1 MPPDIVIITGLSGSG
16 MSSATN
22 AFQDLGYFCV
32 DNLPITMLP
41 TFGRLVTD
49 DEEKGI
55 RRAALVIDIREGG
68 FLADFEK
75 QLAALRASG
84 LQVTVLFFEASDD
97 VLQYRFSETRRPHPA
112 EKGQG
117 LLAAIRDEREAMSR
131 IRAHADQII
140 DTSDHTV
147 HTLRKFLLERF
158 SLDRE
163 GAPMRVQVMSF
174 GHKYG
179 NPGDLELLFDVRH
192 LPNPHFVPELKR
204 LSGHDPRVVKF
215 LRSDDEVKETLKRFT
230 DLLSYLLPL
239 YKREGKS
246 YVTVGIG
253 CTGGR
258 HRSVMIANELARALR
273 GARFDAPASPSD
285 RRKGRAARAGGCGG
299 GADLFVGPISH
310 MAAVSIG
317 WHDDVDAARDEVQRA
332 ITRVTQQNGVLLLT
346 DMFGGTPTNIAS
358 MFLEEGTI
366 EVVTGVNLPM
376 VIKLATATAE
386 DSLSDIAR
394 NTDNCH
400 NNATC

>member
-1 MPPDIVIITGLSGSG
+1 MVRQKTNDPPAVKSGVPDIVIITGLSGSG

-41 TFGRLVTD
+41 TFGRLVTGD
-49 DEEKGI
+49 DEKGI

-75 QLAALRASG
+75 QLKALRASG
-84 LQVTVLFFEASDD
+84 LSVTVLFFEASDD

-112 EKGQG
+112 ERGQG
-117 LLAAIRDEREAMSR
+117 LRAAIEDEREAMSK
-131 IRAHADQII
+131 IRSLADQII
-140 DTSDHTV
+140 DTSEHTV
-147 HTLRKFLLERF
+147 HTLRSFLLERF

-204 LSGHDPRVVKF
+204 LSGHDNRVVRY
-215 LRSDDEVKETLKRFT
+215 LRGHDEVKETLTRFT

-258 HRSVMIANELARALR
+258 HRSVMIGNALARALR
-273 GARFDAPASPSD
+273 KAGFDAHASHRDVRKMTRSPSS
-285 RRKGRAARAGGCGG
+285 KEGRH
-299 GADLFVGPISH
+299 V
-310 MAAVSIG
+310 
-317 WHDDVDAARDEVQRA
+317 
-332 ITRVTQQNGVLLLT
+332 
-346 DMFGGTPTNIAS
+346 
-358 MFLEEGTI
+358 
-366 EVVTGVNLPM
+366 
-376 VIKLATATAE
+376 
-386 DSLSDIAR
+386 
-394 NTDNCH
+394 
-400 NNATC
+400 

>member
-1 MPPDIVIITGLSGSG
+1 MENDGSSVPDVVIITGLSGSG

-32 DNLPITMLP
+32 DNLPITMLA

-49 DEEKGI
+49 DEDKGGI

-75 QLAALRASG
+75 QLKALRASG
-84 LQVTVLFFEASDD
+84 LNVTVLFFEVSDD

-112 EKGQG
+112 ESGQG
-117 LLAAIRDEREAMSR
+117 LSAAISDERQAMAK
-131 IRAHADQII
+131 IRLLADQII
-140 DTSDHTV
+140 DTSEHTV
-147 HTLRKFLLERF
+147 HTLRSFLLERF
-158 SLDRE
+158 SPDRE

-192 LPNPHFVPELKR
+192 LPNPHFVPELR
-204 LSGHDPRVVKF
+204 PLSGHDNRVVKY
-215 LRSDDEVKETLKRFT
+215 LRSDDEVQETLKRFT

-258 HRSVMIANELARALR
+258 HRSVMIANALARSLR
-273 GARFDAPASPSD
+273 RAGFDAHASHRD
-285 RRKGRAARAGGCGG
+285 VRKVRRQSG
-299 GADLFVGPISH
+299 
-310 MAAVSIG
+310 
-317 WHDDVDAARDEVQRA
+317 
-332 ITRVTQQNGVLLLT
+332 
-346 DMFGGTPTNIAS
+346 
-358 MFLEEGTI
+358 
-366 EVVTGVNLPM
+366 
-376 VIKLATATAE
+376 
-386 DSLSDIAR
+386 
-394 NTDNCH
+394 
-400 NNATC
+400 